1 MGPGGGSGG
10 RWAGRCGGGREGPLQ
25 VVPQPRGDAG
35 AWALPPA
42 RGGGPRHS
50 GPPRRGLETHGRALG
65 HFVAGT
71 WLKPPGRGTLEC
83 REAATGRLLATVPR
97 GEEAD
102 LAAAVEAAAVAA
114 AKWGALGGP
123 QRAQHLQR
131 LAAALEQGAAGLG
144 AVAALSGGRPLA
156 QALGADLELG
166 LWLLRVPA
174 GWAQIGPPGLGSWAP
189 LGVVAV
195 LMSGPCSLAALLW
208 KLGSLLAMG
217 NAALV
222 LPPAEAP
229 LAPLLLAELS
239 GAGGVLPPGLLNVVT
254 GTPCLRRALR
264 AHTRI
269 AAITFLGDRQE
280 EVQDVAWGSPCRGP
294 RLGGAQGGRVVVIV
308 LDSADL
314 DSAAAAIV
322 GSMGTP
328 PALFPWGGCVVLVQE
343 GVVAPL
349 ERRLRARLGGLRVGD
364 PLDLG
369 TDVGPLPPTAAP
381 PKGVVQAAHEEGAE
395 VFQPP
400 VTLPPGGRFYPPT
413 LITGV
418 APTSRCLRELVPG
431 PVLVLLPVRS
441 PGEAVTVAS
450 GLPHVAAGAVW
461 AQDVTLALDTADR
474 LPLGLVWLNA
484 LNLLDPRGGCAG
496 GDGDGTS
503 LEALREYGHPPWE
516 PPLGLGTPPE
526 TLLDPELR
534 WSRLPASA
542 RARVLRGAAAALG
555 GSGAAGPPQKGDDDD
570 GDSDGRLWGAL
581 LRWAARVE
589 LLGGVVQE
597 VPGGRALLMRRPLGV
612 VGVAWSGPRP
622 PARALELL
630 PPALALGNGLVVVAP
645 PSGVGPAL
653 RLQQALVAAGLPG
666 GALAVLPGGAGGDG
680 ATLARHHPDGLWL
693 CGGGTVPLLLLLAV
707 PPPGICC
714 SFDFNPVSSTFST
727 HVDALTPWLILDYP
741 VAMPSNLEMD
751 SRCSDLWG
759 LHFGAVALGRMAG
772 VAGGSLAPR
781 LQAVA
786 AHIAFVAECHIHDPQ
801 GCVRLEVVNVSQLL
815 GALVQHLGGLQGRPP
830 HFPGCAHLRCRPG
843 PLLTTPAVQHERT
856 PGSRLGPPHPSGIH
870 GLVLLGGL
878 GGALGLAAAAWV
890 LWRRPCAQ
898 RDLPEPRRDWGAP
911 APPQPPPR
919 AHKIDVE
926 TLTLSLVWGGGACS
940 TPSPP

>member
-1 MGPGGGSGG
+1 MAVLGPPPVPGIFSSMEEGPRPGGAALG
-10 RWAGRCGGGREGPLQ
+10 E
-25 VVPQPRGDAG
+25 
-35 AWALPPA
+35 AW
-42 RGGGPRHS
+42 
-50 GPPRRGLETHGRALG
+50 LETHGRALG

-83 REAATGRLLATVPR
+83 REAATGRLLATVLR

-102 LAAAVEAAAVAA
+102 LAAAVEAAAAAA
-114 AKWGALGGP
+114 AKWGRLGGP

-131 LAAALEQGAAGLG
+131 LAAALEQGASGLG

-166 LWLLRVPA
+166 LRLLRVPA

-222 LPPAEAP
+222 LPPAETP
-229 LAPLLLAELS
+229 LVPLLLAELS
-239 GAGGVLPPGLLNVVT
+239 GEGGVLPPGLLNVVT

-264 AHTRI
+264 AHPRV
-269 AAITFLGDRQE
+269 AAVTFLGARQE

-294 RLGGAQGGRVVVIV
+294 RLGGAWGGRVVVIV

-314 DSAAAAIV
+314 DSVAAAIV
-322 GSMGTP
+322 GSVGTP
-328 PALFPWGGCVVLVQE
+328 PTLFPWGGCVVLVQE

-381 PKGVVQAAHEEGAE
+381 PKGVVQAAQEEGAE

-431 PVLVLLPVRS
+431 PVLVLVPVRS

-496 GDGDGTS
+496 GDGDGTG
-503 LEALREYGHPPWE
+503 LEVLREYGRPPWE

-526 TLLDPELR
+526 TLQDPELSPEPVR
-534 WSRLPASA
+534 GGPAVAPNSADVAAAVEAARRAALGWSRLPASA
-542 RARVLRGAAAALG
+542 RARVLRGAAGALG
-555 GSGAAGPPQKGDDDD
+555 GSGRGTPQKGDNED
-570 GDSDGRLWGAL
+570 GEGRLRGAL
-581 LRWAARVE
+581 LRWAARAE

-597 VPGGRALLMRRPLGV
+597 EPGGRALVTRRPLGV

-622 PARALELL
+622 LPRTLELL

-666 GALAVLPGGAGGDG
+666 GALAVLPGGAEGDG

-693 CGGGTVPLLLLLAV
+693 CGGGTDPDWASALSVPHV
-707 PPPGICC
+707 WIPGGI
-714 SFDFNPVSSTFST
+714 
-727 HVDALTPWLILDYP
+727 
-741 VAMPSNLEMD
+741 
-751 SRCSDLWG
+751 
-759 LHFGAVALGRMAG
+759 
-772 VAGGSLAPR
+772 
-781 LQAVA
+781 
-786 AHIAFVAECHIHDPQ
+786 
-801 GCVRLEVVNVSQLL
+801 
-815 GALVQHLGGLQGRPP
+815 LGGPGQDPP
-830 HFPGCAHLRCRPG
+830 SDTERELEFRCTHPRCLWVPGGDP
-843 PLLTTPAVQHERT
+843 
-856 PGSRLGPPHPSGIH
+856 
-870 GLVLLGGL
+870 
-878 GGALGLAAAAWV
+878 
-890 LWRRPCAQ
+890 
-898 RDLPEPRRDWGAP
+898 
-911 APPQPPPR
+911 
-919 AHKIDVE
+919 
-926 TLTLSLVWGGGACS
+926 
-940 TPSPP
+940 

>member
-1 MGPGGGSGG
+1 ME
-10 RWAGRCGGGREGPLQ
+10 EGP
-25 VVPQPRGDAG
+25 RTGG
-35 AWALPPA
+35 AALGEA
-42 RGGGPRHS
+42 W
-50 GPPRRGLETHGRALG
+50 LETHGRALG

-83 REAATGRLLATVPR
+83 REAATGRLLATVLR

-114 AKWGALGGP
+114 AKWGRLGGP

-166 LWLLRVPA
+166 LRLLQVPA
-174 GWAQIGPPGLGSWAP
+174 EWAQIGPPGLGSWDP
-189 LGVVAV
+189 LGVVAI
-195 LMSGPCSLAALLW
+195 LISGPCSLAALLW

-229 LAPLLLAELS
+229 LVPLLLAELS
-239 GAGGVLPPGLLNVVT
+239 GERGVLPPGLLNVVT

-264 AHTRI
+264 AHPHI
-269 AAITFLGDRQE
+269 AAVTFLGARQE
-280 EVQDVAWGSPCRGP
+280 EVQDMAWGSPCRGP
-294 RLGGAQGGRVVVIV
+294 RLGGPRGGRIVVIV

-322 GSMGTP
+322 GSVGTP

-400 VTLPPGGRFYPPT
+400 VMLPPGGRFYPPT

-484 LNLLDPRGGCAG
+484 LTLLDPRGGCAG
-496 GDGDGTS
+496 GDGDGTG
-503 LEALREYGHPPWE
+503 LEALREYGRPPWE

-526 TLLDPELR
+526 TLLDPELSPEPVR
-534 WSRLPASA
+534 VGGPAAAPNFADVAAAVEAARRTALGWSRLPASA

-555 GSGAAGPPQKGDDDD
+555 GIGAAGPPQKGDNEDED
-570 GDSDGRLWGAL
+570 GAGRLRGAL
-581 LRWAARVE
+581 LRWAARAE

-597 VPGGRALLMRRPLGV
+597 VPGGRVLVTRRPLGV

-622 PARALELL
+622 LPRALELL

-693 CGGGTVPLLLLLAV
+693 CGGACSLTSPLGRPRPSSALSWTR
-707 PPPGICC
+707 PPPAPLC
-714 SFDFNPVSSTFST
+714 STFST

-843 PLLTTPAVQHERT
+843 TTPAPPENPCSAFGLPDPLQTLPTGT
-856 PGSRLGPPHPSGIH
+856 P
-870 GLVLLGGL
+870 
-878 GGALGLAAAAWV
+878 
-890 LWRRPCAQ
+890 Q
-898 RDLPEPRRDWGAP
+898 
-911 APPQPPPR
+911 
-919 AHKIDVE
+919 
-926 TLTLSLVWGGGACS
+926 
-940 TPSPP
+940 